1 MVSAVESNPA
11 GQGEGIWR
19 PRSTP
24 LYSAVFKEG
33 EHVAALRTGVPV
45 RGHRREVLGAVVSHQ
60 APHQPALW
68 CQLGLEILCEEAK
81 VGFVFDC
88 CESGQDSGILQKKL
102 LIGMS
107 VWGRSPVGQ
116 RPVSLLYW
124 GMSVIPLFS
133 LGNQQLGM

>member
-1 MVSAVESNPA
+1 MEAV
-11 GQGEGIWR
+11 
-19 PRSTP
+19 

-33 EHVAALRTGVPV
+33 EHMAALCTGVPV
-45 RGHRREVLGAVVSHQ
+45 RGHRREVLGAVLSHQ

-88 CESGQDSGILQKKL
+88 CESGQDLGIIQKKFF
-102 LIGMS
+102 IGGLS

-116 RPVSLLYW
+116 RPVNLLYR

-133 LGNQQLGM
+133 LGNQQPGM